1 MRLLDLQEAHN
12 RSSLSAGPEGTSG
25 EIIKPEEVAATAV
38 PEFWYAEKLSSLH
51 TSFTK
56 NRSKAPRGPE
66 LPKLSPELLNGRA

>member
-1 MRLLDLQEAHN
+1 MLALKERP
-12 RSSLSAGPEGTSG
+12 RSASRSG
-25 EIIKPEEVAATAV
+25 EIIKPEEVAVTAV